1 MKRSIIISLL
11 LVCCYGLPLQAQNT
25 FNVVNDDG
33 VEISYYILS
42 RADRTVSV
50 TTKELNNGQYNPYD
64 TVRIPATVT
73 WDDMVW
79 NITQISSATFANCS
93 TLRHVELP
101 EGITHIGS
109 YAFTL
114 TGILSFCMPSTVTE
128 VGYSCFFANQQMTE
142 IELSSGLT
150 KLSNGMLS
158 SCNRLRFL
166 KVPEG
171 VITIDTEAVRYCRI
185 LDSISLPSTL
195 QEIKHHAFVYNSA
208 LSAITVHAVVPP
220 MVEGSDVFRNVD
232 RETTVLHVPA
242 GCIEAYRNA
251 PVWSEFVNIQDDAVG
266 IATTETSALRW
277 HVEHNAIV
285 VESAQPLP
293 ATLYDAMGRQVL
305 RTTLQ
310 GNTRLDVPHSG
321 LYILRHGNKS
331 NKIIVP

>member
-1 MKRSIIISLL
+1 M
-11 LVCCYGLPLQAQNT
+11 
-25 FNVVNDDG
+25 FNVTNEDG
-33 VEISYYILS
+33 VEITYGVYPRVANSVL
-42 RADRTVSV
+42 V
-50 TTKELNNGQYNPYD
+50 TTTEFLNRQYNQYD
-64 TVRIPATVT
+64 TIRVPVTVT
-73 WDDMVW
+73 WHDTVW
-79 NITQISSATFANCS
+79 DVVGVNSYSFAECRA
-93 TLRHVELP
+93 LRHIELP
-101 EGITHIGS
+101 EGM
-109 YAFTL
+109 TL
-114 TGILSFCMPSTVTE
+114 LGAYSVSCTGISSFIVPSTVTTAR
-128 VGYSCFFANQQMTE
+128 SNCFFGNEQLTE
-142 IELSSGLT
+142 IELSSNLT
-150 KLSNGMLS
+150 EISNGMFTN
-158 SCNRLRFL
+158 CHRLRFL

-195 QEIKHHAFVYNSA
+195 QEIKHWAFADNVS
-208 LSAITVHAVVPP
+208 LSAIMVHAVVPP

-251 PVWSEFVNIQDDAVG
+251 PVWSEFANIQDDAVG

-277 HVEHNAIV
+277 HVENNAIV

-331 NKIIVP
+331 TKIIVP

>member
-1 MKRSIIISLL
+1 MKKRSIIISLL
-11 LVCCYGLPLQAQNT
+11 LCCFTFSLQAQN
-25 FNVVNDDG
+25 FNVTNEDG
-33 VEISYYILS
+33 VTITYGVIS
-42 RADRTVSV
+42 REEPFAVKV
-50 TTKELNNGQYNPYD
+50 TLNTNRQYNVYD
-64 TVRIPATVT
+64 TVRVPATVT
-73 WDDMVW
+73 WRDTVW
-79 NITQISSATFANCS
+79 NVTETDYYTFSNC
-93 TLRHVELP
+93 TALQCVELP
-101 EGITHIGS
+101 ESITYIRSESFSCSGII
-109 YAFTL
+109 
-114 TGILSFCMPSTVTE
+114 SFRMPSSVTDIDPWA
-128 VGYSCFFANQQMTE
+128 FFGCQQLTE
-142 IELSSGLT
+142 IELSPNITILPNR
-150 KLSNGMLS
+150 LLLN
-158 SCNRLRFL
+158 CHRLRFL

-171 VITIDTEAVRYCRI
+171 VITIDTAAVYYCRI

-195 QEIKHHAFVYNSA
+195 QKIMPEAFKYNSA

-220 MVEGSDVFRNVD
+220 VVENSDVFLDVD

-251 PVWSEFVNIQDDAVG
+251 PVWSEFANIQDDAVG

-277 HVEHNAIV
+277 HVENNAIV